1 MSGWEGSDRRERLP
15 ANWPRLRA
23 KRLEIDGH
31 RCTWRLKSGARCPRK
46 ATEVDHK
53 VAMSDD
59 HRIQALQSLCAD
71 HHQRKTVSD
80 ARKGKDA
87 KKALKRRAPEEHPGR
102 LR

>member
-1 MSGWEGSDRRERLP
+1 VTGWEGSDRRARLP

-31 RCTWRLKSGARCPRK
+31 RCTWRLPSGKRCPRA

-59 HRIQALQSLCAD
+59 HRIQALQSLCSD
-71 HHQRKTVSD
+71 HHAKKTVQD
-80 ARKGKDA
+80 ARKGKAA
-87 KKALKRRAPEEHPGR
+87 KKASRRRPPEDPPGR